1 MQPDERPLGRLLI
14 TRPQADAAPL
24 ARRLARL
31 GFTTLVEPLLEIV
44 YREGPPLDLSDVQAL
59 LATSGNG
66 IRAFARRDQRRH
78 LPVLAV
84 GDATARTASAAGFTQ
99 VETAAGDV
107 AALADLAVRRFDP
120 EAGALLHVAA
130 GDLAGDLA
138 GRLVAAGFRYRREVL
153 YAAVTARRLSPAARE
168 ALQGGGLGGGLA
180 GVLLFSPRTA
190 ATFARLVGE
199 AGDARV
205 CARLLAFCLSRAVA
219 DEAAALAWRRIV
231 IAPEPTEAALVAA
244 IVGAMPSP
252 EGRDARGE
260 RANSVSPRA
269 REP

>member
-99 VETAAGDV
+99 VESAAGDV

-138 GRLVAAGFRYRREVL
+138 GRLIAAGFRYRREVL

-168 ALQGGGLGGGLA
+168 ALQGGGLA

-244 IVGAMPSP
+244 IVAAMPSP
-252 EGRDARGE
+252 EGRDAGGE